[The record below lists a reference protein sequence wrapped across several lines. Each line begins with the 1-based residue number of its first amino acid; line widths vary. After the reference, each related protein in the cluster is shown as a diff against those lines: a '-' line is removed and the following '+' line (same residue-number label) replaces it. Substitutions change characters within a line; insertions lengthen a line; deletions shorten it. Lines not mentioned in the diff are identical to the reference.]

1 MRETT
6 MALYRP
12 IIKQDKPDCCAE
24 TEKTSLKNAHSAAF
38 YNNSIITE
46 CPKTPSTG
54 KSDFSKFNRQTCSDM
69 IVGTKKKIASSTG
82 RFNQSLTILD
92 DTDIADESSA
102 LL

>member
-1 MRETT
+1 LERSGEGEGELTVVEGE
-6 MALYRP
+6 
-12 IIKQDKPDCCAE
+12 D
-24 TEKTSLKNAHSAAF
+24 N
-38 YNNSIITE
+38 ITE

>member
-38 YNNSIITE
+38 YNNSII
-46 CPKTPSTG
+46 
-54 KSDFSKFNRQTCSDM
+54 
-69 IVGTKKKIASSTG
+69 
-82 RFNQSLTILD
+82 RFEEGGEEI
-92 DTDIADESSA
+92 
-102 LL
+102 